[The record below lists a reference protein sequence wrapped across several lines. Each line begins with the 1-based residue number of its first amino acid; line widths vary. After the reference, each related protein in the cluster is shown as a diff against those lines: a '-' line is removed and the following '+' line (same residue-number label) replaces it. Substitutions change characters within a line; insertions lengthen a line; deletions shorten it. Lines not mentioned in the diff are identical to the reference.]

1 MDTNL
6 GWKGPRK
13 YVATVPQVF
22 DLLADP
28 QERYDLFM
36 NNFTERTW
44 TLVTISEAMEK
55 KMKTYA
61 QYPPRKMQSASYAG
75 PIQLSDYFRFQQIRD
90 QLDREGIQI
99 PLPTG
104 N

>member
-1 MDTNL
+1 
-6 GWKGPRK
+6 
-13 YVATVPQVF
+13 
-22 DLLADP
+22 
-28 QERYDLFM
+28 
-36 NNFTERTW
+36 
-44 TLVTISEAMEK
+44 
-55 KMKTYA
+55 
-61 QYPPRKMQSASYAG
+61 MQSASYAG